1 MLERHRALLIAV
13 VAAAAQSGCSDPAAI
28 RASFSNL
35 EVRRTVYAMNG
46 SAITLPSAV
55 SVRSTVGVPID
66 ASFQFDIAF
75 DLDSN
80 GVVQVYTQARVA
92 SQLAPTHRVGLLVS
106 DLTFDEITRAPV
118 AGFVYDSVAAL
129 PIGKTLL
136 VDVIEQGCTSS
147 FLGVNIRAKIAVDSI
162 VPAKRGIYL
171 HVLSNPNCG
180 FRSLVQGTPKD

>member
-35 EVRRTVYAMNG
+35 EARRTVYAING

-55 SVRSTVGVPID
+55 SVRSAASVRID
-66 ASFQFDIAF
+66 ATFQFDIAF
-75 DLDSN
+75 DLDAN

-92 SQLAPTHRVGLLVS
+92 SQLVETHRVGLLVS
-106 DLTFDEITRAPV
+106 DLTFDAISRAPT
-118 AGFVYDSVAAL
+118 AGFAYDSVAAL
-129 PIGKTLL
+129 PKGKTLL
-136 VDVIEQGCTSS
+136 VDVFERACGSS

-162 VPAKRGIYL
+162 VPATRAIYL
-171 HVLSNPNCG
+171 RVLSNPNCG